1 MRNSKATTEPDFRQS
16 HPEMAVSPAK
26 SGAASPGSE
35 TPAIAPLGWIGIARL
50 GLVMMSLGAILV
62 LKNSTINRV
71 MVVELALPAVIPGLL
86 GALYHV
92 SQVLRPKWGHASDAG
107 HRVTPW
113 IVGGMAVLAV
123 GGFGATVATTIIP
136 HALWAGMILAIV
148 SFALVGM
155 GTGAA
160 GTCLLVLLAKR
171 TAPERRG
178 PAATI
183 VWLMMIAGL
192 AITGIIIGRNL
203 EPYSPTRLVEVAAA
217 VAVIA
222 VVVTTLAVWGIE
234 GDSWKIAASRKSGDR
249 PPFRKALSEVWSDRD
264 ARRLTLFVFVSML
277 GFFSEELVIDPFSAF
292 VFGYTPGQST
302 KLSGA
307 LQGGVFTGMLLLAIA
322 SGTRL
327 RDHLPLTFLMRAG
340 CLGSSAAMLAL
351 VACGIK
357 GPPMPLA
364 EIVFLLGVAN
374 GVFSIAAIA
383 WMMTLAGRGR
393 EGSEGVRMGVW
404 GAAQALAAGLG
415 GLSGAALSD
424 VSRAIFTSTGHAYA
438 AVFLIQAVV
447 FVIAAWLS
455 PYASRFERVATPQT
469 ADRSDGQPHRLQ
481 PAE

>member
-1 MRNSKATTEPDFRQS
+1 MIQNSASNFTSAPGETIATSLLQ
-16 HPEMAVSPAK
+16 
-26 SGAASPGSE
+26 
-35 TPAIAPLGWIGIARL
+35 PLGWVGIARL

-86 GALYHV
+86 AALYHV
-92 SQVLRPKWGHASDAG
+92 AQVLRPKWGHSSDTG
-107 HRVTPW
+107 TRVTPW
-113 IVGGMAVLAV
+113 IVGGMAVLAL
-123 GGFGATVATTIIP
+123 GGFGATVATTVIP
-136 HALWAGMILAIV
+136 HQFWFGMILATV

-192 AITGIIIGRNL
+192 AITGTVVGRNL
-203 EPYSPTRLVEVAAA
+203 EPYSPARLVEVAGI
-217 VAVIA
+217 VAVLA
-222 VVVTTLAVWGIE
+222 VVVTSLAVWGLE
-234 GDSWKIAASRKSGDR
+234 GDSWRVSAAASDR
-249 PPFRKALSEVWSDRD
+249 NKLPFREAIAEVWADRD
-264 ARRLTLFVFVSML
+264 ARRLTFFVFVAML

-307 LQGGVFTGMLLLAIA
+307 LQAGVFTGMLALAIA

-327 RDHLPLTFLMRAG
+327 RDHLPLTLLMRGG
-340 CLGSSAAMLAL
+340 CIGSAIAMLAL
-351 VACGIK
+351 AACGLI

-364 EIVFLLGVAN
+364 QIVFVLGVAN

-393 EGSEGVRMGVW
+393 PGSEGVRMGVW
-404 GAAQALAAGLG
+404 GAAQAMAAGVG
-415 GLSGAALSD
+415 GLAGAALTD
-424 VSRAIFTSTGHAYA
+424 VTRYLFAAPGTAYA
-438 AVFLIQAVV
+438 AVFLIQAIV
-447 FVIAAWLS
+447 FVVAAWLS
-455 PYASRFERVATPQT
+455 PQASRFGQSAIKSKAMPVT
-469 ADRSDGQPHRLQ
+469 AGGPRLQ
-481 PAE
+481 AAE